1 MKKSDEMFVRRIIMM
16 LAGILFISLSVGL
29 YRLSGFGVDAFTC
42 MNLGISGYLN
52 MQFGTWQLIMNA
64 VILVI
69 LFFQGREYIGA
80 GTIVNMVFVGY
91 GADFFCWMVQDL
103 AHMEMSFSLRIGA
116 LVLGCLFAS
125 LGVAFYMV
133 AEMGMSPYD
142 SVAVLLEKLTHGKIP
157 FQYARVCSDI
167 TVVIVGIIFC
177 LAAGNSLWTIIGLGT
192 ICNACFNG
200 PVIQFFRTHV
210 SEPLLKYP
218 KKATGFADRK

>member
-1 MKKSDEMFVRRIIMM
+1 MKKSDKMFVKRIIMM
-16 LAGILFISLSVGL
+16 LAGIAFISLSVGL

-64 VILVI
+64 AILIV

-80 GTIVNMVFVGY
+80 GTIVNMVCVGY
-91 GADFFCWMVQDL
+91 GADLFCWLAQDL
-103 AHMEMSFSLRIGA
+103 ARIEMSLVLRIGA
-116 LVLGCLFAS
+116 LIFGCLFAG

-142 SVAVLLEKLTHGKIP
+142 SVAVMLEKMTHGKIP
-157 FQYARVCSDI
+157 FQYARVCSDV

-177 LAAGNSLWTIIGLGT
+177 LLSGNSLWTIVGLGT

-200 PVIQFFRTHV
+200 PVIQFFRIHV
-210 SEPLLKYP
+210 SEPLLGMSGMKENL
-218 KKATGFADRK
+218 